1 MRDFRP
7 GRGSGGN
14 RGGGRF
20 ERRDFNQRGSGRG
33 GYDRPQMF
41 SATCDSCGKECEVP
55 FRPTGERPVYCS
67 ECFESRGEGNSNRER
82 RYDNRGDRG
91 NSRGSSYSDK
101 QMYSAVCDS
110 CGKDCE
116 VPFRPTGDRPVYC
129 RDCFGN
135 TDAGRGGRS
144 GGGSSGCDCSESQAL
159 LKEMNSKLD
168 KILRDLGTTK
178 FVRVPSDGKSKDGK
192 DKEGNVE
199 KPVLEA
205 EAESDPLE
213 VMMKE
218 IEVGTPDAGT
228 SSPKKKE
235 KKNTKEKAPKKGK
248 KELPKKEKEKKKS
261 SPAQKDLIIPEI
273 AEVPDSTAVGE
284 AGDEKAVMPPSDL

>member
-1 MRDFRP
+1 
-7 GRGSGGN
+7 
-14 RGGGRF
+14 
-20 ERRDFNQRGSGRG
+20 
-33 GYDRPQMF
+33 
-41 SATCDSCGKECEVP
+41 
-55 FRPTGERPVYCS
+55 
-67 ECFESRGEGNSNRER
+67 
-82 RYDNRGDRG
+82 
-91 NSRGSSYSDK
+91 
-101 QMYSAVCDS
+101 
-110 CGKDCE
+110 
-116 VPFRPTGDRPVYC
+116 
-129 RDCFGN
+129 
-135 TDAGRGGRS
+135 
-144 GGGSSGCDCSESQAL
+144 
-159 LKEMNSKLD
+159 MNSKLD